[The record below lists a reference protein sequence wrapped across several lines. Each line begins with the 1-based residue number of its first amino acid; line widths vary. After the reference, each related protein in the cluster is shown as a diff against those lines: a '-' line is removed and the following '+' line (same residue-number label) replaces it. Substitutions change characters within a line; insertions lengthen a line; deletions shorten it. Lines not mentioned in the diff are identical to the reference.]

1 MSEHNYSVYTQVP
14 SPRVQKEP
22 IPAIYFLDDNGN
34 PLYDEATV
42 QGRLNA
48 KDKNYQQILAASRQK
63 QDEQLRQKDKL
74 LHQRISSAEKEEL
87 KAYRKAF
94 NRFDTGLYFVD
105 QYGCPA
111 ICKTRYPGDK
121 YVIQRRL
128 TACRDFHA
136 VLVKQYTVDGKV
148 VHLIGISFKTSR
160 GTTVQLL
167 FQKETLT
174 AKAFYQAFT
183 AAGGSCCYGESSKMQ
198 ADLLFGFLGSILD
211 TEHTALLPP
220 VGWFHLDDRWVY
232 TPYKEDCCSDSL
244 LSTPTSFVLIRIA
257 AVLKTRIPDKFN
269 GSKYLFAISENDAT
283 LQVRLTVDDIPK
295 HFNQML
301 DQYSASALLPVYGN
315 NPEITATIGDYRS
328 KTNFVTLITRT
339 KTEPRFPLC
348 LIVSTNGITD
358 LQRKYCLFLP
368 REEDHTAALP
378 LAEIFSK
385 LCALVEHNPDA
396 FERIVERSYI
406 TALGSLDEECA
417 FRHEIGL
424 LSISSAVLCWALKLL
439 KQPDLAQTAHEGC
452 QAYINNCLSEWDSSL
467 DCNAKEILRRVLY
480 SAQEAGDIRL
490 LRYGE
495 VDSSYDPDRD
505 IVQKGGDFLLKG
517 SLLKSLICEYAQGY
531 SASDIISHLQSE
543 HLLSEFSTAKKIRID
558 NGTYVDARLLT
569 LKRSCLTEYE
579 DSD

>member
-1 MSEHNYSVYTQVP
+1 MSSKFIVSNRVHDPPRDFTSVPACTFINSSGQEFIDMETHQIDIDARDAAYRQEVHNRLVRQQSDP
-14 SPRVQKEP
+14 AQK
-22 IPAIYFLDDNGN
+22 A
-34 PLYDEATV
+34 
-42 QGRLNA
+42 
-48 KDKNYQQILAASRQK
+48 
-63 QDEQLRQKDKL
+63 
-74 LHQRISSAEKEEL
+74 EL
-87 KAYRKAF
+87 KAFLAEFNHFDNFGFDVDIYKRPWIIKKRAPNDSRPIRRSFTSCYDFKAIVVRKIE
-94 NRFDTGLYFVD
+94 RD
-105 QYGCPA
+105 
-111 ICKTRYPGDK
+111 KTTEWIYVSFRIPNKPSGTFWLEKGD
-121 YVIQRRL
+121 
-128 TACRDFHA
+128 F
-136 VLVKQYTVDGKV
+136 
-148 VHLIGISFKTSR
+148 SPKT
-160 GTTVQLL
+160 LL
-167 FQKETLT
+167 KKFM
-174 AKAFYQAFT
+174 
-183 AAGGSCCYGESSKMQ
+183 AAGGQIHYTEDSKRW
-198 ADLLFGFLGSILD
+198 ADLLAAFISAILD
-211 TEHTALLPP
+211 TEHPYLLPP
-220 VGWFHLDDRWVY
+220 VGWYQLEDGRWLY
-232 TPYKEDCCSDSL
+232 TPQMKDTLATSL
-244 LSTPTSFVLIRIA
+244 LNTTDLEKLPLALVRI
-257 AVLKTRIPDKFN
+257 LGIIKTRISDKFE
-269 GSKYLFAISENDAT
+269 GVHRFFALLDNDVST
-283 LQVRLTVDDIPK
+283 STRMTVDDIPK

-301 DQYSASALLPVYGN
+301 DQHGPDVLLSVYGD
-315 NPEITATIGDYRS
+315 NPGIAATVGNYRS
-328 KTNFVTLITRT
+328 TTNFATLLTRT
-339 KTEPRFPLC
+339 MTEPWFPLC

-378 LAEIFSK
+378 LSEIFSK

-396 FERIVERSYI
+396 FERIVERTY
-406 TALGSLDEECA
+406 TAALDSLDEECA

-439 KQPDLAQTAHEGC
+439 KQPDLAQTAHEVC

-517 SLLKSLICEYAQGY
+517 SLLKYLICEYAQGY
-531 SASDIISHLQSE
+531 SASAIISNLQSE

>member
-1 MSEHNYSVYTQVP
+1 MSSKFIVSNRVHDPPRDFTSVPACTFINSSGQEFIDMETHQMDIDARDAAYRQEVHNQLVRQQSDP
-14 SPRVQKEP
+14 AQK
-22 IPAIYFLDDNGN
+22 A
-34 PLYDEATV
+34 
-42 QGRLNA
+42 
-48 KDKNYQQILAASRQK
+48 
-63 QDEQLRQKDKL
+63 
-74 LHQRISSAEKEEL
+74 EL
-87 KAYRKAF
+87 KAFLAEFNHFDNFGFDVDIYKRPWIIKKRAPNDSRPIRRSFTSCYDFKAIVVRKIERDKTTEWIYVSFRIPNKPSGAF
-94 NRFDTGLYFVD
+94 WLEKGDFS
-105 QYGCPA
+105 P
-111 ICKTRYPGDK
+111 KT
-121 YVIQRRL
+121 
-128 TACRDFHA
+128 
-136 VLVKQYTVDGKV
+136 
-148 VHLIGISFKTSR
+148 
-160 GTTVQLL
+160 LL
-167 FQKETLT
+167 KKFM
-174 AKAFYQAFT
+174 
-183 AAGGSCCYGESSKMQ
+183 AAGGQIHYTEDSKRW
-198 ADLLFGFLGSILD
+198 ADLLAAFISAILD
-211 TEHTALLPP
+211 TEHPYLLPP
-220 VGWFHLDDRWVY
+220 VGWYQLEDGRWLY
-232 TPYKEDCCSDSL
+232 TPQMKDTLATSL
-244 LSTPTSFVLIRIA
+244 LNTTDLEKLPLALVRI
-257 AVLKTRIPDKFN
+257 LGIIKTRISDKFE
-269 GSKYLFAISENDAT
+269 GVHRFFTLLDNDVSTSTRMA
-283 LQVRLTVDDIPK
+283 VDDIPK

-301 DQYSASALLPVYGN
+301 DQHGPDVLLSVYGD
-315 NPEITATIGDYRS
+315 NPGIAATVGNYRS
-328 KTNFVTLITRT
+328 TTNFATLLTRT
-339 KTEPRFPLC
+339 MTEPWFPLC

-378 LAEIFSK
+378 LSEIFSK

-396 FERIVERSYI
+396 FERIVERTY
-406 TALGSLDEECA
+406 TAALDSLDEECA

-439 KQPDLAQTAHEGC
+439 KQPDLAQTAHEVC

-517 SLLKSLICEYAQGY
+517 SLLKYLICEYAQGY
-531 SASDIISHLQSE
+531 SASAIISNLQSE

>member
-1 MSEHNYSVYTQVP
+1 MSSKFIVSNRVHDPPRDFTSVPACTFINSSGQEFIDMETHQIDIDARDAAYRQEVHNRLVRQQSDP
-14 SPRVQKEP
+14 AQK
-22 IPAIYFLDDNGN
+22 A
-34 PLYDEATV
+34 
-42 QGRLNA
+42 
-48 KDKNYQQILAASRQK
+48 
-63 QDEQLRQKDKL
+63 
-74 LHQRISSAEKEEL
+74 EL
-87 KAYRKAF
+87 KAFLAEFNHFDNFGFDVDIYKRPWIIKKRAPNDSRPIRRSFTSCYDFKAIVVRKIERDKTTEWIYVSFRIPNKPSGAF
-94 NRFDTGLYFVD
+94 WLEKGDFS
-105 QYGCPA
+105 P
-111 ICKTRYPGDK
+111 KT
-121 YVIQRRL
+121 
-128 TACRDFHA
+128 
-136 VLVKQYTVDGKV
+136 
-148 VHLIGISFKTSR
+148 
-160 GTTVQLL
+160 LL
-167 FQKETLT
+167 KKFM
-174 AKAFYQAFT
+174 
-183 AAGGSCCYGESSKMQ
+183 AAGGQIHYTEDSKRW
-198 ADLLFGFLGSILD
+198 ADLLAAFISAILD
-211 TEHTALLPP
+211 TEHPYLLPP
-220 VGWFHLDDRWVY
+220 VGWYQLEDGRWLY
-232 TPYKEDCCSDSL
+232 TPQMKDTLATSL
-244 LSTPTSFVLIRIA
+244 LNTTDLEKLPLALVRILDNDVSTS
-257 AVLKTRIPDKFN
+257 TRM
-269 GSKYLFAISENDAT
+269 
-283 LQVRLTVDDIPK
+283 TVDDIPK

-301 DQYSASALLPVYGN
+301 DQHGPDVLLSVYGD
-315 NPEITATIGDYRS
+315 NPGIAATVGNYRS
-328 KTNFVTLITRT
+328 TTNFATLLTRT
-339 KTEPRFPLC
+339 MTEPWFPLC

-378 LAEIFSK
+378 LSEIFSK

-396 FERIVERSYI
+396 FERIVERTY
-406 TALGSLDEECA
+406 TAALDSLDEECA

-439 KQPDLAQTAHEGC
+439 KQPDLAQTAHEVC

-517 SLLKSLICEYAQGY
+517 SLLKYLICEYAQGY
-531 SASDIISHLQSE
+531 SASAIISNLQSE

>member
-1 MSEHNYSVYTQVP
+1 MSSKFIASNRVHDPPRDFTSVPACTYIDSSGQEFIDMETHQMDIDARDAAYRQEVHNRLVRQQSDP
-14 SPRVQKEP
+14 AQK
-22 IPAIYFLDDNGN
+22 A
-34 PLYDEATV
+34 
-42 QGRLNA
+42 
-48 KDKNYQQILAASRQK
+48 
-63 QDEQLRQKDKL
+63 
-74 LHQRISSAEKEEL
+74 EL
-87 KAYRKAF
+87 KAFLAEFNHFDNFGFDVDIYKRPWIIKKRTPNDPRPIRRSFTSCYDFKAIVVRKIERDKTTEWIYVSFRIPNKPSGAF
-94 NRFDTGLYFVD
+94 WLEKGDFS
-105 QYGCPA
+105 P
-111 ICKTRYPGDK
+111 KT
-121 YVIQRRL
+121 
-128 TACRDFHA
+128 
-136 VLVKQYTVDGKV
+136 
-148 VHLIGISFKTSR
+148 
-160 GTTVQLL
+160 LL
-167 FQKETLT
+167 KKFM
-174 AKAFYQAFT
+174 
-183 AAGGSCCYGESSKMQ
+183 AAGGQIHYTEDSKRW
-198 ADLLFGFLGSILD
+198 ADLLAAFIGAILG
-211 TEHTALLPP
+211 TEHPYLLPP
-220 VGWFHLDDRWVY
+220 VGWYQLEDGRWLY
-232 TPYKEDCCSDSL
+232 TPQMKDTLATSL
-244 LSTPTSFVLIRIA
+244 LDTTDLEKLPLALVRI
-257 AVLKTRIPDKFN
+257 LGIIKTRISDKFE
-269 GSKYLFAISENDAT
+269 GIHRFFALLDNDVST
-283 LQVRLTVDDIPK
+283 STRMTVDDIPK

-301 DQYSASALLPVYGN
+301 DQHGPDVLLSVYGD
-315 NPEITATIGDYRS
+315 NPGIAATVGNYRS
-328 KTNFVTLITRT
+328 TTNFATLLTRT
-339 KTEPRFPLC
+339 MTEPWFPLC

-396 FERIVERSYI
+396 FERIVERTY
-406 TALGSLDEECA
+406 TAALDSLDEECA

-439 KQPDLAQTAHEGC
+439 KQPDLAQTAHEVC

-467 DCNAKEILRRVLY
+467 DCNSKEILRRALY

-517 SLLKSLICEYAQGY
+517 SLLKYLICEYAQGY
-531 SASDIISHLQSE
+531 SASAIISNLQSE

>member
-1 MSEHNYSVYTQVP
+1 M
-14 SPRVQKEP
+14 R
-22 IPAIYFLDDNGN
+22 
-34 PLYDEATV
+34 
-42 QGRLNA
+42 
-48 KDKNYQQILAASRQK
+48 
-63 QDEQLRQKDKL
+63 KL
-74 LHQRISSAEKEEL
+74 K
-87 KAYRKAF
+87 
-94 NRFDTGLYFVD
+94 
-105 QYGCPA
+105 
-111 ICKTRYPGDK
+111 YP
-121 YVIQRRL
+121 
-128 TACRDFHA
+128 
-136 VLVKQYTVDGKV
+136 
-148 VHLIGISFKTSR
+148 IGISDFAEMRNNGYYYIDKTNVIVDLLDKGPVEVTQITRPRRFGKSLGMSTLANFLDIRKDSKQLFEGLAISKNTTLCKKWMNQCPVVFFSFKDTDGLTFESAY
-160 GTTVQLL
+160 GMLCIPNKPSGAFWLEKGDFSPKTLL
-167 FQKETLT
+167 KKFM
-174 AKAFYQAFT
+174 
-183 AAGGSCCYGESSKMQ
+183 AAGGQIHYTEDSKRW
-198 ADLLFGFLGSILD
+198 ADLLAAFISAILD
-211 TEHTALLPP
+211 TEHPYLLPP
-220 VGWFHLDDRWVY
+220 VGWYQLEDGRWLY
-232 TPYKEDCCSDSL
+232 TPQMKDTLATSL
-244 LSTPTSFVLIRIA
+244 LNTTDLEKLPLALVRI
-257 AVLKTRIPDKFN
+257 LGIIKTRISDKFE
-269 GSKYLFAISENDAT
+269 GVHRFFALLDNDVST
-283 LQVRLTVDDIPK
+283 STRMTVDDIPK

-301 DQYSASALLPVYGN
+301 DQHGPDVLLSVYGD
-315 NPEITATIGDYRS
+315 NPGIAATVGNYRS
-328 KTNFVTLITRT
+328 TTNFATLLTRT
-339 KTEPRFPLC
+339 MTEPWFPLC

-378 LAEIFSK
+378 LSEIFSK

-396 FERIVERSYI
+396 FERIVERTY
-406 TALGSLDEECA
+406 TAALDSLDEECA

-439 KQPDLAQTAHEGC
+439 KQPDLAQTAHEVC

-517 SLLKSLICEYAQGY
+517 SLLKYLICEYAQGY
-531 SASDIISHLQSE
+531 SASAIISNLQSE

>member
-1 MSEHNYSVYTQVP
+1 MSSKFIASNRVHDPPRDFTSVPACTFIDSSGQEFIDMEMHQMDVDARDAAYRQEIHRLIRQQSDP
-14 SPRVQKEP
+14 AQK
-22 IPAIYFLDDNGN
+22 A
-34 PLYDEATV
+34 
-42 QGRLNA
+42 
-48 KDKNYQQILAASRQK
+48 
-63 QDEQLRQKDKL
+63 
-74 LHQRISSAEKEEL
+74 EL
-87 KAYRKAF
+87 KAFLAEFNHFDNFGFDVDIYKRPWIIKKRVPNDSRPIRRSFTSCYDFKAIVVRKIERDKTTEWIYVSFRIPNKPSGAF
-94 NRFDTGLYFVD
+94 WLEKGDFS
-105 QYGCPA
+105 P
-111 ICKTRYPGDK
+111 KT
-121 YVIQRRL
+121 
-128 TACRDFHA
+128 
-136 VLVKQYTVDGKV
+136 
-148 VHLIGISFKTSR
+148 
-160 GTTVQLL
+160 LL
-167 FQKETLT
+167 KKFM
-174 AKAFYQAFT
+174 
-183 AAGGSCCYGESSKMQ
+183 AAGGQIHYTEDSKRW
-198 ADLLFGFLGSILD
+198 ADLLAAFIGAILG
-211 TEHTALLPP
+211 TEHPYLLPP
-220 VGWFHLDDRWVY
+220 VGWYQSADGRWIY
-232 TPYKEDCCSDSL
+232 TPQLKEALATPAVDTTRSNRLSL
-244 LSTPTSFVLIRIA
+244 VLAGILGII
-257 AVLKTRIPDKFN
+257 KTRISDKFE
-269 GSKYLFAISENDAT
+269 GIHRFFALLDNDVST
-283 LQVRLTVDDIPK
+283 STRMTVDDIPK

-301 DQYSASALLPVYGN
+301 DQHGPDVLLSVYGD
-315 NPEITATIGDYRS
+315 NPGIAATVGNYRS
-328 KTNFVTLITRT
+328 TTNFATLLTRT
-339 KTEPRFPLC
+339 MTEPWFPLC

-396 FERIVERSYI
+396 FERIVERTY
-406 TALGSLDEECA
+406 TAALDSLDEECA

-439 KQPDLAQTAHEGC
+439 KQPDLAQTAHEVC

-467 DCNAKEILRRVLY
+467 DCNSKEILRRALY

-517 SLLKSLICEYAQGY
+517 SLLKYLICEYAQGY
-531 SASDIISHLQSE
+531 SASAIISNLQSE

>member
-1 MSEHNYSVYTQVP
+1 MSSKFIVSNRVHDPPRDFTSVPACTYIDSSGQEFIDMETHQMDIDARDAAYRQEVHNRLVRQQSDP
-14 SPRVQKEP
+14 AQK
-22 IPAIYFLDDNGN
+22 A
-34 PLYDEATV
+34 
-42 QGRLNA
+42 
-48 KDKNYQQILAASRQK
+48 
-63 QDEQLRQKDKL
+63 
-74 LHQRISSAEKEEL
+74 EL
-87 KAYRKAF
+87 KALLAEFNHFDNFGFDVDIYKRPWIIKKRIPNDPRPIRRSFTSCYDFKAIVVRKTERDKTTEWIYVSFRIPNKPSGAF
-94 NRFDTGLYFVD
+94 WLEKGDFS
-105 QYGCPA
+105 P
-111 ICKTRYPGDK
+111 KT
-121 YVIQRRL
+121 
-128 TACRDFHA
+128 
-136 VLVKQYTVDGKV
+136 
-148 VHLIGISFKTSR
+148 
-160 GTTVQLL
+160 LL
-167 FQKETLT
+167 KKFM
-174 AKAFYQAFT
+174 
-183 AAGGSCCYGESSKMQ
+183 AAGGQIHYTEDSKRW
-198 ADLLFGFLGSILD
+198 ADLLAAFISAILD
-211 TEHTALLPP
+211 TESPYLLPP
-220 VGWFHLDDRWVY
+220 VGWYQLEDGRWLY
-232 TPYKEDCCSDSL
+232 TPQIKDTLATSL
-244 LSTPTSFVLIRIA
+244 LDTTDLEKLPLALVRI
-257 AVLKTRIPDKFN
+257 LGIIKTRISDKFE
-269 GSKYLFAISENDAT
+269 GVHRFFALLDNDVST
-283 LQVRLTVDDIPK
+283 STRMTVDDIPK

-301 DQYSASALLPVYGN
+301 DQHGPDVLLSVYGD
-315 NPEITATIGDYRS
+315 NPGIAATVGNYRS
-328 KTNFVTLITRT
+328 TTNFATLLTRT
-339 KTEPRFPLC
+339 MTEPWFPLC

-417 FRHEIGL
+417 FRNEIAL
-424 LSISSAVLCWALKLL
+424 LNVSSVVLCWALKLL
-439 KQPDLAQTAHEGC
+439 KQPDLAQTAHEVC
-452 QAYINNCLSEWDSSL
+452 QAYINNCLSAWDSSL